1 MERAINMTVINT
13 RKLRKIGNSKVLTIP
28 EEVIQTLNVN
38 EGQKIAFNI
47 DNGQV
52 VLEAVNID
60 SKEMDILSVAEQV
73 SNQYDTALKDL
84 VNK

>member
-1 MERAINMTVINT
+1 MTVINT

-52 VLEAVNID
+52 LLEAVKTDN
-60 SKEMDILSVAEQV
+60 KEMDILSMADQV
-73 SNQYDTALKDL
+73 SNQYGNALKGL
-84 VNK
+84 VNR

>member
-1 MERAINMTVINT
+1 MTVINT